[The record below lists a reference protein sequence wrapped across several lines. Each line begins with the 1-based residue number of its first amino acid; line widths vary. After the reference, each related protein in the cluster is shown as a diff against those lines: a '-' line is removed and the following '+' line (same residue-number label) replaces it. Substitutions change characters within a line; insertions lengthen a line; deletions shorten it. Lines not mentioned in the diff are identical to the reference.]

1 MLLEGKQ
8 NKSKNCIILQF
19 IYSSCDDP
27 NTYDDAIK
35 SEVWRKSMDLEIE
48 SIESNN
54 TWELTSLHEGS
65 KAIGVKWI
73 YKTKYNEMGKIEK
86 HKARSVPKRYTQKY
100 DINYN
105 EVFALCSLW
114 RDQQRC
120 MLLPLREL

>member
-1 MLLEGKQ
+1 MTLNNYNQELEEIQAIWWTMLLEGKQ

-54 TWELTSLHEGS
+54 T
-65 KAIGVKWI
+65 
-73 YKTKYNEMGKIEK
+73 
-86 HKARSVPKRYTQKY
+86 
-100 DINYN
+100 
-105 EVFALCSLW
+105 
-114 RDQQRC
+114 
-120 MLLPLREL
+120 